1 MELIQTQEK
10 FAEVIQSAEPVI
22 IKFFADW
29 CPDCKRFDMFSGE
42 IIEKFNNYKWYE
54 VNTDEVEGLA
64 AKYEVMG
71 IPSVLIQKIS
81 RVLQLELKFE
91 NYETEVAANG
101 KDALRLIKEKN
112 WDLVLL
118 DIMIPELSGLEVLR
132 RVRRNDEETP
142 IILLTARDEVHDKVS
157 GLDLGANDY
166 ITKPF
171 QIEEL
176 LARIRVHLRKPK
188 AKKKNT
194 NELIVGDLYVNLNAR
209 EVVRDE
215 QHIDLTPREFDLLVC
230 LLKNKNIVLTRE
242 QLIEQVWG
250 FDYYGDTNVVD
261 VYIRYVRQKVD
272 QGFDRA
278 YIQTVRGVGYTI
290 KDIEK

>member
-1 MELIQTQEK
+1 MVRPKILIVE
-10 FAEVIQSAEPVI
+10 
-22 IKFFADW
+22 
-29 CPDCKRFDMFSGE
+29 
-42 IIEKFNNYKWYE
+42 
-54 VNTDEVEGLA
+54 DER
-64 AKYEVMG
+64 
-71 IPSVLIQKIS
+71 KIS
-81 RVLQLELKFE
+81 RVLEIELDYE
-91 NYETEVAANG
+91 NYETEFADNG
-101 KDALRLIKEKN
+101 KDALRLIGEKE

-132 RVRRNDEETP
+132 RVRRTDEHTP
-142 IILLTARDEVHDKVS
+142 VILLTARDEIHDKVS

-188 AKKKNT
+188 STDNKRTADVLQIG
-194 NELIVGDLYVNLNAR
+194 ELSVNKSSREINRGDKQI
-209 EVVRDE
+209 E
-215 QHIDLTPREFDLLVC
+215 LTPREFDLLVY
-230 LLKNKNIVLTRE
+230 LLENKNIVLTRD

-261 VYIRYVRQKVD
+261 VYIRYLRQKID
-272 QGFDRA
+272 KGFDSK

-290 KDIEK
+290 KELDK

>member
-1 MELIQTQEK
+1 MDQTKILIVE
-10 FAEVIQSAEPVI
+10 
-22 IKFFADW
+22 
-29 CPDCKRFDMFSGE
+29 
-42 IIEKFNNYKWYE
+42 
-54 VNTDEVEGLA
+54 DE
-64 AKYEVMG
+64 
-71 IPSVLIQKIS
+71 QKIS
-81 RVLQLELKFE
+81 RVLQLELEFE
-91 NYETEVAANG
+91 NYETEVADNG
-101 KDALRLIKEKN
+101 KDALRLMVEKD

-132 RVRRNDEETP
+132 RIRRTDELTP

-188 AKKKNT
+188 TANVSSS
-194 NELIVGDLYVNLNAR
+194 NLNVGDLSVDLGGR
-209 EVVRDE
+209 EVKRGN
-215 QHIDLTPREFDLLVC
+215 QFIDLTPREFDLLVC
-230 LLKNKNIVLTRE
+230 LLKNKNLVLTRE

-250 FDYYGDTNVVD
+250 YDYYGETNVVD
-261 VYIRYVRQKVD
+261 VYIRYLRQKVD
-272 QGFDRA
+272 KGYETK

-290 KDIEK
+290 KE